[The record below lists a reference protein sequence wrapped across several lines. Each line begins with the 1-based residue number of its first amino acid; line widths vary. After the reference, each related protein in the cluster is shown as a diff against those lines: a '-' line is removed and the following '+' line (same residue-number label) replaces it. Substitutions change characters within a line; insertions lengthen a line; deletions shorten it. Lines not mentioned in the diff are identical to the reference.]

1 MLNTVTL
8 QGRLTKDI
16 EIRAASNG
24 NKYSIFTIAV
34 QRNYKGKDGKY
45 NTDFIDCFASDK
57 IAEHIAKFFH
67 KGSEIIISG
76 ELQTTEKADE
86 NGQKRKSTLVCVG
99 KVFFTS
105 GKSEPQATAP
115 VEATTEPT
123 ESGELP
129 FEQ

>member
-1 MLNTVTL
+1 MLNYTVL

-45 NTDFIDCFASDK
+45 NADFIDCFASDK
-57 IAEHIAKFFH
+57 IAEHIAKFFR

-76 ELQTTEKADE
+76 EIQTTEKADE
-86 NGQKRKSTLVCVG
+86 SGQKRKSTLVCVG

-105 GKSEPQATAP
+105 GKSEVKAEPQGEAEQTETAD
-115 VEATTEPT
+115 
-123 ESGELP
+123 LP

>member
-1 MLNTVTL
+1 MLNYTVL

-57 IAEHIAKFFH
+57 IAEHIAKFFR

-105 GKSEPQATAP
+105 GKSEVKAEPQSEAEQTETAD
-115 VEATTEPT
+115 
-123 ESGELP
+123 LP